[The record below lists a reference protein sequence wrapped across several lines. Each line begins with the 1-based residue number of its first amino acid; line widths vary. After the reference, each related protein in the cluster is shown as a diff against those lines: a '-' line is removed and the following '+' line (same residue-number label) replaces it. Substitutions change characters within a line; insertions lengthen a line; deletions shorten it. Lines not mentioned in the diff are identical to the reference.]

1 MTLQCHLAKTASVS
15 QAESINYFK
24 FNYLETIYGIGNGK
38 CRQGFADSMRK
49 DLGFSQQKVSALS
62 ELFRRSYR
70 VPCWLAGEPIIT
82 VRHEGDVDR
91 KQRPVS
97 ALVA

>member
-1 MTLQCHLAKTASVS
+1 VQLALARQDEKEQDLFLGS
-15 QAESINYFK
+15 
-24 FNYLETIYGIGNGK
+24 
-38 CRQGFADSMRK
+38 RQGLADSMRK
-49 DLGFSQQKVSALS
+49 NLSFSQQKVSALS

-70 VPCWLAGEPIIT
+70 VPCWLASELIIT
-82 VRHEGDVDR
+82 VRHEGVVDR